1 MSRPVS
7 VPNARKFIKL
17 AQDLG
22 LAVTGFEVLP
32 GGGFRV
38 LTAQEQQDAADSDLD
53 RWLRTQN
60 G

>member
-1 MSRPVS
+1 MSRPVT

-17 AQDLG
+17 AQEMG
-22 LAVTGFEVLP
+22 LPVTGFEVLP

-53 RWLRTQN
+53 RWLRAQN